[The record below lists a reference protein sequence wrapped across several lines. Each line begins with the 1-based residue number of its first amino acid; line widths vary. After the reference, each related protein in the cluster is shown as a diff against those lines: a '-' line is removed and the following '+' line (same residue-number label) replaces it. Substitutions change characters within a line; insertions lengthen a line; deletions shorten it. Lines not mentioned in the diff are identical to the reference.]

1 MEVGEAEAGKQLPF
15 QPRER
20 AAVQGAGSGGHKD
33 LGFISLQQRPLT
45 EARLVSWQGPDEDY
59 LA

>member
-33 LGFISLQQRPLT
+33 LGFISATAATDGGKASL
-45 EARLVSWQGPDEDY
+45 
-59 LA
+59 LAGT